1 MKEKQEV
8 ITSYQKK
15 IKRGKLWRV
24 ISLFLLLTA
33 CLSGVVAMTL
43 VIIGVLG
50 NVDKNIFAIILL
62 YGLILILIAVIA
74 CISYG
79 LVTSCQRY
87 NNAINRLNSLITRYD
102 IMNDNTRDNSN
113 LDRDLQ
119 LISRLLESGRINNTE
134 S

>member
-1 MKEKQEV
+1 MEDMKGKQEV

-24 ISLFLLLTA
+24 ISLFLLLIA

-43 VIIGVLG
+43 VIMGVLG
-50 NVDKNIFAIILL
+50 NVDNNMFAIILL
-62 YGLILILIAVIA
+62 YGLIIILIATMA
-74 CISYG
+74 YLSYG

-87 NNAINRLNSLITRYD
+87 NNAISKLNALITRYN
-102 IMNDNTRDNSN
+102 IMNDNTMANSN

-119 LISRLLESGRINNTE
+119 LISRLLES
-134 S
+134 